1 MADDRPT
8 PRYGE
13 LAPEGWVWS
22 PPADPHET
30 ETETEGTAPDGAD
43 ADKAA
48 SHRNDAEGAA
58 SGTAPPAP
66 YRVLDAS
73 ISVFLL
79 VTAVMTSSSSVPSL
93 FDLRS
98 TLEMFYSDRGL
109 GEYGGGSAVDI
120 AGAIAAIAQLV
131 LLAATIW
138 LTVRLIGQRR
148 RSWPVPLLM
157 GALAMIATIACVAV
171 ALVADPG
178 LISNLSAT

>member
-22 PPADPHET
+22 PPTDPDAAEPDDPRQKDPDPQPT
-30 ETETEGTAPDGAD
+30 DTASA
-43 ADKAA
+43 K
-48 SHRNDAEGAA
+48 
-58 SGTAPPAP
+58 P
-66 YRVLDAS
+66 YRVVDAS

-79 VTAVMTSSSSVPSL
+79 VTAVMFSSSSVPSL
-93 FDLRS
+93 FGLRS
-98 TLEMFYSDRGL
+98 TIDMFYADRGL
-109 GEYGGGSAVDI
+109 GDYGGGSAVDI
-120 AGAIAAIAQLV
+120 AGAVAAIAQLV
-131 LLAATIW
+131 LLAAAIW

-157 GALAMIATIACVAV
+157 GALALIVTFGCLVL

-178 LISNLSAT
+178 LLASISSS

>member
-22 PPADPHET
+22 PPDVPQQKDPEPQ
-30 ETETEGTAPDGAD
+30 TAEP
-43 ADKAA
+43 
-48 SHRNDAEGAA
+48 
-58 SGTAPPAP
+58 APAKP
-66 YRVLDAS
+66 YRVVDAS

-79 VTAVMTSSSSVPSL
+79 VTAVMFSSSSVPSL
-93 FDLRS
+93 FGLRS
-98 TLEMFYSDRGL
+98 TIDMFYADRGL

-120 AGAIAAIAQLV
+120 AGAVAAISQLV
-131 LLAATIW
+131 LLAAAIW

-148 RSWPVPLLM
+148 RSWPVPLLL
-157 GALAMIATIACVAV
+157 GALALIVTFGCLVL

-178 LISNLSAT
+178 LLASISSS

>member
-22 PPADPHET
+22 PPTDPRGADPET
-30 ETETEGTAPDGAD
+30 RPETGDHAVTAR
-43 ADKAA
+43 AA
-48 SHRNDAEGAA
+48 SKKVADEPGA
-58 SGTAPPAP
+58 TQKP
-66 YRVLDAS
+66 YRVADAA

-79 VTAVMTSSSSVPSL
+79 VTAVMFSSSTVPSL
-93 FDLRS
+93 FGLRS
-98 TLEMFYSDRGL
+98 TIDMFYADRGL

-120 AGAIAAIAQLV
+120 AGAVAAIAQLV
-131 LLAATIW
+131 LLAAAIW

-148 RSWPVPLLM
+148 RSWPVPLLI
-157 GALAMIATIACVAV
+157 GALAVIVTFGCLVV

-178 LISNLSAT
+178 LLASLGSS

>member
-22 PPADPHET
+22 PPADPHAAEVEDT
-30 ETETEGTAPDGAD
+30 QQEDPDPQATEGT
-43 ADKAA
+43 
-48 SHRNDAEGAA
+48 
-58 SGTAPPAP
+58 PAKP
-66 YRVLDAS
+66 YRVVDAS

-79 VTAVMTSSSSVPSL
+79 VTAVMFSSSSVPSL
-93 FDLRS
+93 FGLRS
-98 TLEMFYSDRGL
+98 TIDMFYADRGL

-120 AGAIAAIAQLV
+120 AGAVAAIAQLV

-138 LTVRLIGQRR
+138 ITVRLIGQRR

-157 GALAMIATIACVAV
+157 GALALIVTFGCLVL
-171 ALVADPG
+171 ALVADSG
-178 LISNLSAT
+178 LLTSISSS

>member
-13 LAPEGWVWS
+13 LAPEGWAWS
-22 PPADPHET
+22 PPTDSQQKDPDPPTVED
-30 ETETEGTAPDGAD
+30 APA
-43 ADKAA
+43 K
-48 SHRNDAEGAA
+48 
-58 SGTAPPAP
+58 P
-66 YRVLDAS
+66 YRVVDAS

-79 VTAVMTSSSSVPSL
+79 VTAVMFSSSSVPSL
-93 FDLRS
+93 FGLRS
-98 TLEMFYSDRGL
+98 TIDMFYADRGL

-120 AGAIAAIAQLV
+120 AGAVAAIAQLV

-157 GALAMIATIACVAV
+157 GALALIVTFGCLVL

-178 LISNLSAT
+178 LLTSISSS

>member
-22 PPADPHET
+22 DAPQPEDPEPQT
-30 ETETEGTAPDGAD
+30 QEPSAP
-43 ADKAA
+43 K
-48 SHRNDAEGAA
+48 
-58 SGTAPPAP
+58 P
-66 YRVLDAS
+66 YRVVDAS

-79 VTAVMTSSSSVPSL
+79 VTAVMFSSSSVPSL
-93 FDLRS
+93 FGLRN
-98 TLEMFYSDRGL
+98 TIDMFYADRGL

-120 AGAIAAIAQLV
+120 AGAVAAIAQLV

-157 GALAMIATIACVAV
+157 GALALIVTFGCLVL

-178 LISNLSAT
+178 LLASISSS

>member
-22 PPADPHET
+22 PPTDP
-30 ETETEGTAPDGAD
+30 
-43 ADKAA
+43 
-48 SHRNDAEGAA
+48 GAA
-58 SGTAPPAP
+58 ARSAEPADDAAPGQTRDERPKSVPNTPAGS

-79 VTAVMTSSSSVPSL
+79 VTGVMTSTSSVPAL
-93 FDLRS
+93 FGLRR
-98 TLEMFYSDRGL
+98 TIDMFYADRGL

-120 AGAIAAIAQLV
+120 AGAVAAIAQLV
-131 LLAATIW
+131 LLAAAIW
-138 LTVRLIGQRR
+138 LTTRLIGQRR
-148 RSWPVPLLM
+148 RSWPVPLLL
-157 GALAMIATIACVAV
+157 GALSVIVTFGCLVL

-178 LISNLSAT
+178 LLASISAS

>member
-22 PPADPHET
+22 PPADSHET
-30 ETETEGTAPDGAD
+30 ERAGTAPDGAD
-43 ADKAA
+43 APTPAA
-48 SHRNDAEGAA
+48 S
-58 SGTAPPAP
+58 PAP

-98 TLEMFYSDRGL
+98 TLDMFYADRGL
-109 GEYGGGSAVDI
+109 GDYGGGSAVDI

-131 LLAATIW
+131 LLATTIW

-157 GALAMIATIACVAV
+157 GALAMIVTVACVAV

-178 LISNLSAT
+178 LISGLRAS

>member
-1 MADDRPT
+1 MTDNRPT

-22 PPADPHET
+22 PPVDPRKT
-30 ETETEGTAPDGAD
+30 EAESAGTAPDEAAAD
-43 ADKAA
+43 NVASAA
-48 SHRNDAEGAA
+48 S
-58 SGTAPPAP
+58 STAP

-79 VTAVMTSSSSVPSL
+79 VTAVMISSSSVPSL

-98 TLEMFYSDRGL
+98 TLEMFYADRGL
-109 GEYGGGSAVDI
+109 GDYGGGSAVDI

-157 GALAMIATIACVAV
+157 GALALIVTFGCVAL

-178 LISNLSAT
+178 LLSSLSAS

>member
-22 PPADPHET
+22 PPADPAAE
-30 ETETEGTAPDGAD
+30 PDDVGEPQAIED
-43 ADKAA
+43 
-48 SHRNDAEGAA
+48 
-58 SGTAPPAP
+58 TPAKP
-66 YRVLDAS
+66 YRVVDAS

-79 VTAVMTSSSSVPSL
+79 VTAVMFSSSSVPSL
-93 FDLRS
+93 FGLRS
-98 TLEMFYSDRGL
+98 TIDMFYADRGL

-120 AGAIAAIAQLV
+120 AGAVAAIAQLV
-131 LLAATIW
+131 LLVAAIW

-157 GALAMIATIACVAV
+157 GALALIVTFGCLVL

-178 LISNLSAT
+178 LLASISSS